1 MSLWGCTSH
10 FPTRIQYP
18 CSSPFLSVLQLPHTN
33 IRFIPWHFC
42 CSSAP
47 RAAARGL
54 IKWHGF
60 RCGGGWSTTREFYI
74 SHHVFHPDHHLI
86 LFIHLQSS
94 RQTCWIENCG
104 LFFDTIQILI
114 LFPRGHKFTN
124 NNSHTVRI
132 PPKYASYSEW
142 WYFWGDG
149 CHKSNIAQPSS
160 TTCRGV
166 HSPRK

>member
-1 MSLWGCTSH
+1 M
-10 FPTRIQYP
+10 
-18 CSSPFLSVLQLPHTN
+18 LQLPHTN

-60 RCGGGWSTTREFYI
+60 RCGGGWSTTREFPI
-74 SHHVFHPDHHLI
+74 SHHVFHRDHHLI

-124 NNSHTVRI
+124 KTTPTQFAFHPNMPHILSDDTSEVMGVINQILLSHLAPPAEEFTV
-132 PPKYASYSEW
+132 P
-142 WYFWGDG
+142 GN
-149 CHKSNIAQPSS
+149 KSNARFYLSN
-160 TTCRGV
+160 
-166 HSPRK
+166 KY